1 MQAGAPINYKD
12 ALPDDRVWG
21 PSVARSNRVA
31 SRCNSKERNV
41 GEIYVYI

>member
-21 PSVARSNRVA
+21 PSVARSHSVE
-31 SRCNSKERNV
+31 SWCNHVS
-41 GEIYVYI
+41 EIYDKHIV